1 MHNTCQTLS
10 SQAIRNALLAKN
22 HVQPQE
28 MGDAIEAFED
38 IANLLHECSSSH
50 LNADPNSHLNAEI
63 HNPFTHKDCEEQ
75 CIAHSVFLMISPNI
89 IVVWDC
95 ANHHIDMSK

>member
-1 MHNTCQTLS
+1 MHNSCQTLS

-22 HVQPQE
+22 HVQLQE

-50 LNADPNSHLNAEI
+50 LNIEPNSNLNSAI
-63 HNPFTHKDCEEQ
+63 RNPFTHKDCEEV
-75 CIAHSVFLMISPNI
+75 CIAHSVFLH
-89 IVVWDC
+89 VVLRSC
-95 ANHHIDMSK
+95 SCLGLCKPSR